1 MRGRTGFAMVRFQDL
16 DEDADSNEAHPPLH
30 LHQLSIQPVIGDDSR
45 PNPNL
50 NTFTAT
56 LSCYP

>member
-1 MRGRTGFAMVRFQDL
+1 MVRYQDL
-16 DEDADSNEAHPPLH
+16 DEDADSNEAHPPLELH
-30 LHQLSIQPVIGDDSR
+30 LHQLAILPTIGDDSR

-50 NTFTAT
+50 NTLTAA